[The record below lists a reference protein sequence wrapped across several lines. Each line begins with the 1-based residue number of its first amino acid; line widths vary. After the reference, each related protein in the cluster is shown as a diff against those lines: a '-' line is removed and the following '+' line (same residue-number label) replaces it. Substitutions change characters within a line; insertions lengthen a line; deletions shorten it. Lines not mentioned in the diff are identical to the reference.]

1 MKHILIYMLAVLLLA
16 VEYPECAKFVCL
28 IIFSIFGAVVL
39 IAPFLKDDE
48 ACQPQDTLS
57 TAQNVTNNKNK
68 L

>member
-1 MKHILIYMLAVLLLA
+1 MKHILIYCLSVLLLA
-16 VEYPECAKFVCL
+16 IEYPEGAKFVCL